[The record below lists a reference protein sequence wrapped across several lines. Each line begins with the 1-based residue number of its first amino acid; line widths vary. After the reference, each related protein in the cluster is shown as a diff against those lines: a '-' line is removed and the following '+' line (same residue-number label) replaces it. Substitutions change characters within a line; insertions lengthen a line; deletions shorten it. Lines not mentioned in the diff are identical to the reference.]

1 MFTWYWYSCII
12 ILYNIRAA
20 LGQELFYL
28 WFTHRKYSFH
38 ISILLKNLLNR
49 VTSFLI
55 LYKHFE
61 YPIKYIGFIS
71 LSPSEKMPHLMTNEK
86 KSEYR
91 YFYSHSP
98 APGKISSLALRTKT
112 YFKKNC
118 EIDTGSLYLLNPS
131 IHTPCPAS
139 GVPGCSLSEA
149 LSAFWSLTYPLLQTC
164 SQDETFGLTKL

>member
-1 MFTWYWYSCII
+1 M
-12 ILYNIRAA
+12 
-20 LGQELFYL
+20 GQELFYL
-28 WFTHRKYSFH
+28 WFTHRRYSFH

-55 LYKHFE
+55 LYEHFE

-71 LSPSEKMPHLMTNEK
+71 LSPSEKIPHLMTNEK

-118 EIDTGSLYLLNPS
+118 EIDTGPLYPLNPS

-139 GVPGCSLSEA
+139 GVPGVASVKPSVPSGPLPVLFSKPV
-149 LSAFWSLTYPLLQTC
+149 LRIWDIWSHQIIA
-164 SQDETFGLTKL
+164 